1 MEEELARIALQGG
14 DGNDDFEKSST
25 YSFMNSSLVNF
36 NPTTKP
42 PKLTEDNM
50 DAYLESLL
58 QKERDKY
65 KDANRA
71 FIEENEGLKGMRELQ
86 REEELIRKD
95 ENERNLIEMKEM
107 NQVDLKQYVDKYEVI
122 KPTQVTESPSKPQ

>member
-1 MEEELARIALQGG
+1 
-14 DGNDDFEKSST
+14 
-25 YSFMNSSLVNF
+25 MNSSLVNF

-71 FIEENEGLKGMRELQ
+71 FIEENEGLKGMREL
-86 REEELIRKD
+86 
-95 ENERNLIEMKEM
+95 
-107 NQVDLKQYVDKYEVI
+107 
-122 KPTQVTESPSKPQ
+122 